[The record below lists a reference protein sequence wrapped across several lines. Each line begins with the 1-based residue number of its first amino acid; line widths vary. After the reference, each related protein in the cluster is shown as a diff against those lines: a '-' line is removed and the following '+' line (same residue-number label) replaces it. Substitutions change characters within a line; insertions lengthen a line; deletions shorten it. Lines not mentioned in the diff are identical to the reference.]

1 MSSELSQMILANGF
15 DLKQNIKDQRNANSN
30 EQLAQVLKQSQIN
43 ERDAQTDYYKKQ
55 ARGKNLENTQL
66 AIDMSRGP
74 QNTFKQVKGNDNS
87 LYNVEYDSKGNV
99 VNSTLMQGMG
109 NAPKKPL
116 TALQEKLSLATGID
130 FRDMTQEQKTEA
142 YKLVTDPK
150 APTKLQEIQLSN
162 AQLANDA
169 ARAKVGAATTG
180 KQADSRNFFTMMQE
194 ASANLDKLTKKS
206 LNKQTGL
213 MEPGY
218 NPANALDS
226 FTNEIPLFGNAMSD
240 EKKQLANQAQ
250 RQWARAKLRL
260 ESGAAIG
267 EQEMLD
273 EVSTFFPEFGE
284 GEDVIKQKK
293 RMREA
298 AEKSLFMGTGVGFDP
313 PPISSEVPPEDIFK
327 DADEI
332 LNGAN

>member
-74 QNTFKQVKGNDNS
+74 QNTFKQVQGNDNN
-87 LYNVEYDSKGNV
+87 LYQVELNSQGNV
-99 VNSTLMQGMG
+99 VKSTLMQGMG

-150 APTKLQEIQLSN
+150 AQTELEKSQLATSVLRQQQIQQQMTKEQTDADLAELERLKAISDGNLIKSDAIGIIDTLLAKDNRDSLNNAIGPMDSSLVPNWAKFGKTRDFENDFEALKDMLTKENLGLLTGVMSDSDIRFIKNIATGRLRLDGSEGQAIKILKEMKVRLSN
-162 AQLANDA
+162 ELGLDKDKGVIDA
-169 ARAKVGAATTG
+169 A
-180 KQADSRNFFTMMQE
+180 
-194 ASANLDKLTKKS
+194 
-206 LNKQTGL
+206 NK
-213 MEPGY
+213 
-218 NPANALDS
+218 
-226 FTNEIPLFGNAMSD
+226 I
-240 EKKQLANQAQ
+240 
-250 RQWARAKLRL
+250 
-260 ESGAAIG
+260 IG
-267 EQEMLD
+267 
-273 EVSTFFPEFGE
+273 S
-284 GEDVIKQKK
+284 
-293 RMREA
+293 
-298 AEKSLFMGTGVGFDP
+298 
-313 PPISSEVPPEDIFK
+313 
-327 DADEI
+327 
-332 LNGAN
+332 

>member
-15 DLKQNIKDQRNANSN
+15 DLKQNIKDQRNADSN

-43 ERDAQTDYYKKQ
+43 QRDAQADYYNKQ
-55 ARGKNLENTQL
+55 SRGQNLQNTQL
-66 AIDMSRGP
+66 AREMARGP
-74 QNTFKQVKGNDNS
+74 QNTFQQVKGNDNN
-87 LYNVEYDSKGNV
+87 LYNVEYNSQGNV
-99 VNSTLMQGMG
+99 VNSTLIPGMG

-180 KQADSRNFFTMMQE
+180 KEADSRNFYTMMQE
-194 ASANLDKLTKKS
+194 ATANLDNLTKKT

-213 MEPGY
+213 MEDGY
-218 NPANALDS
+218 NPANALDT
-226 FTNEIPLFGNAMSD
+226 FTNELFLGNAISD
-240 EKKQLANQAQ
+240 EKKQLANQSQ
-250 RQWARAKLRL
+250 RQWTRAKLRL

-273 EVSTFFPEFGE
+273 EISTFFPEFGE
-284 GEDVIKQKK
+284 SEAVIKQKK

-298 AEKSLFMGTGVGFDP
+298 AEKSMFMGTGVGFDP
-313 PPISSEVPPEDIFK
+313 PPISSEVPPKDIFE
-327 DADEI
+327 DADKI